1 MKATLAAAMFAAALL
16 AGGAARAQ
24 APPAQTPP
32 ATPAAASR
40 IAFVDLQRVL
50 VRSQAGVAA
59 REQLEREKAQME
71 KEISNRQQEIDKLR
85 EDLEKKGSLLNP
97 EARREREEALERKRR
112 DGARITDDFRRD
124 LARKEQQL
132 LLRLQQDLV
141 GVIEKLGKQKGYYMI
156 VERRGAGVLYSAPE
170 ADLTDEIIRAYDQ
183 ESGAKGKK

>member
-1 MKATLAAAMFAAALL
+1 MKATLVAAMFVAALL

-24 APPAQTPP
+24 APP

-85 EDLEKKGSLLNP
+85 EDLEKKGSLLTA

-112 DGARITDDFRRD
+112 DGARVTDDFRRD

-132 LLRLQQDLV
+132 LVRLQQDLV

-156 VERRGAGVLYSAPE
+156 VERRGAGVLYAAPE